1 MIGQTISHY
10 RVIERLGGGGM
21 GVVYK
26 AEDTRLHRLVALKF
40 LPEHV
45 ARDPHALSRF
55 QREAQAASALNH
67 PNICTIYDIGEQ
79 AGQTFIS
86 MEFLEGATL
95 KHRIANRPMD
105 LDILLSLGIEIADA
119 LDAAHAKG
127 ILHRDI
133 KPANIFVTDRG
144 HAKVLDFGLAKL
156 SLRLITGT
164 EPTAATLDTQDHLTS
179 PGAALGTVAYMSP
192 EQAFGKDLDARTD
205 LFSFGIVLY
214 EMATGKPPFRG
225 ETSAAIF
232 DSILHKVPVA
242 PVRLNPDLPL
252 RLEQIINKV
261 LEKDRNLRYQH
272 AADLRADL
280 QRVERDTE
288 SSRLAELSVR
298 AERVTSFGAS
308 PNSERAEAV
317 ISQPTMPS
325 PVPRAEVKK
334 RFVRDWKFLVP
345 AAVALGAIAVATL
358 YWRSTKADALTDK
371 DSVLLADFV
380 NTTGDPVF
388 DGTLKQAV
396 AVKLGE
402 SPHFN
407 LVNEGKLRE
416 TLKLMGQPPATR
428 VVPPV
433 AREACQ
439 RVGAKVMVGGSILN
453 LGNHYVIDLDA
464 TNCLSGGSL
473 AHQQTQAQNRDQVLK
488 SLGEIISPVRR
499 ELGESLNSIQKF
511 DTPIE
516 RATTTSLAALK
527 AYTSGDEKRAQG
539 QEAESVPYYRMA
551 TELDPN
557 FAIAY
562 ARLGAVYRDVGQ
574 YSFADQYQKAAF
586 ERREHVSEKEK
597 FYIAAHYY
605 ADATFETEKAI
616 ETYKL
621 WAETYSRDWIP
632 FNNLS
637 TEYLRIGW
645 AEKAIEPAQQA
656 LRLNPNHG
664 FPYNALSAAYLGAGR
679 VAEAKAVAEK
689 AIAAHKD
696 GFGIHLTLYRIAFC
710 EADAAAQQREIDWFK
725 DQPLR
730 AYNLN
735 QQAWTAAALGQ
746 LGKMQRLFD
755 QTRAE
760 ALHQGL
766 SDYAAAS
773 TNDEAAL
780 DAEFGNIAGARNS
793 AKLALRL
800 APDSFDTQA
809 GAAVAFALIGDL
821 HQADVLAKRAAAKS
835 PTNLLLNNV
844 SLATIRAAIEM
855 RRGNFSGAIEQLR
868 PTVAYEFA
876 DGVSAPTG
884 YGAYCRGLAHL
895 GQRSGKEAAEEF
907 QKLLDNRG
915 PLAFSP
921 YWVLAHLGLA
931 RAYAMSG
938 DTYKAR
944 AMYREFLVLW
954 KDADPDIP
962 VIKQAKEEY
971 AKLK

>member
-1 MIGQTISHY
+1 MIGQAISHY
-10 RVIERLGGGGM
+10 RVIEKLGGGGM

-40 LPEHV
+40 LPERV
-45 ARDPHALSRF
+45 AQDPHALSRF

-67 PNICTIYDIGEQ
+67 PNICTIYDIGEW
-79 AGQTFIS
+79 AGQTFIA
-86 MEFLEGATL
+86 MEFLEGTTL

-119 LDAAHAKG
+119 LNAAHAKG
-127 ILHRDI
+127 IVHRDI

-156 SLRLITGT
+156 SLKTVTGT
-164 EPTAATLDTQDHLTS
+164 EPTAATIDMPEHLTS

-192 EQAFGKDLDARTD
+192 EQALGKDLDPRTD

-232 DSILHKVPVA
+232 DSILHKAPIA

-252 RLEQIINKV
+252 RLEQVINNA

-280 QRVERDTE
+280 QRVERDTD
-288 SSRLAELSVR
+288 SGWSAQQSVPTGQ
-298 AERVTSFGAS
+298 VTSFGAG
-308 PNSERAEAV
+308 PDSERPKASV
-317 ISQPTMPS
+317 SQPTASS
-325 PVPRAEVKK
+325 PVPREEVKK
-334 RFVRDWKFLVP
+334 PFARDWKFLAP
-345 AAVALGAIAVATL
+345 AAVLLGAIAATTV

-371 DSVLLADFV
+371 DFVLVADFV
-380 NTTGDPVF
+380 NATGDPVF

-396 AVKLGE
+396 AMKLGE

-407 LVNEGKLRE
+407 LVNDAKLRE
-416 TLKLMGQPPATR
+416 TLTMMGRPPDTR

-439 RVGAKVMVGGSILN
+439 RAGAKVVVGGSILN
-453 LGNHYVIDLDA
+453 LGNRYVIDLDA
-464 TNCLSGGSL
+464 TNCLSGDSL
-473 AHQQTQAQNRDQVLK
+473 AHQENQAQNRDQVLR

-499 ELGESLNSIQKF
+499 KLGESLNSIQTF

-539 QEAESVPYYRMA
+539 QEAESIPYYKMA
-551 TELDPN
+551 IELDPN

-562 ARLGAVYRDVGQ
+562 SRLGAVYRDVGQ
-574 YSFADQYQKAAF
+574 FSLADQYQKAAF

-621 WAETYSRDWIP
+621 WTETYSRDWIP

-679 VAEAKAVAEK
+679 FAEAKAVAEK

-710 EADAAAQQREIDWFK
+710 EADGAAQQQEIDWFK

-735 QQAWTAAALGQ
+735 EQAWTAAALGQ
-746 LGKMQRLFD
+746 RSKMQQLFD

-760 ALHQGL
+760 AQHQGL
-766 SDYAAAS
+766 TDYAASS

-780 DAEFGNIAGARNS
+780 DAEFGNIAGARKS
-793 AKLALRL
+793 AELALHL

-809 GAAVAFALIGDL
+809 GAAVAFAMIGDL
-821 HQADVLAKRAAAKS
+821 HQAEVLAKHAAAKS

-855 RRGNFSGAIEQLR
+855 HRGNFSGAVEQLR
-868 PTVAYEFA
+868 PTVPYEFA
-876 DGVSAPTG
+876 DGVSAPTA

-915 PLAFSP
+915 LLALSP
-921 YWVLAHLGLA
+921 YWALAHLELA

-938 DTYKAR
+938 DTDKAR
-944 AMYREFLVLW
+944 AMYREFLALW
-954 KDADPDIP
+954 KDADRDIP
-962 VIKQAKEEY
+962 VFKQAKAEY